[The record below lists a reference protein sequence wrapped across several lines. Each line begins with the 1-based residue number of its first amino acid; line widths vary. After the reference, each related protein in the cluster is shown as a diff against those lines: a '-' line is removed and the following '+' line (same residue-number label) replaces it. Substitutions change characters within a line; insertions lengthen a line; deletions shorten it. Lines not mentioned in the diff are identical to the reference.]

1 MQNLHGKTAIV
12 TGAGSGIGLG
22 IARALA
28 RQGMALV
35 LCDIRADSLEVAL
48 REVGELQARAVA
60 VEADV
65 SDRAAVERAAEA
77 ALTAFGAVHVAVNN
91 AGVAMHGVPIESL
104 SPREWDWVMGVNI
117 GGVINGIQVFLPLIR
132 AHGEAGHIVN
142 TASIGGFQVRP
153 GWHTGAYSMTK
164 YAVVALSEELEH
176 DLAGTPIGVSVLCP
190 AGVQS
195 EIYASARSR
204 PARFGGPYTRQEN
217 HFVADLIK
225 DGLEPDVVG
234 ARVVRGILD
243 NEFYLFT
250 HGEPRVWI
258 EERHRRIMAAF
269 EACERWRAEM
279 RN

>member
-1 MQNLHGKTAIV
+1 MDLSVIV
-12 TGAGSGIGLG
+12 FVALLAVLGLSRLAELG
-22 IARALA
+22 ISRRHQRALA

-60 VEADV
+60 VETDV
-65 SDRAAVERAAEA
+65 SERAAVERAAEA
-77 ALTAFGAVHVAVNN
+77 ALTAFGAVHIAVNN

-195 EIYASARSR
+195 KIRVRAEPARTIRRALYAAREPFRGRSHQGRSR
-204 PARFGGPYTRQEN
+204 ARCRRRACRPRNPRQ
-217 HFVADLIK
+217 
-225 DGLEPDVVG
+225 
-234 ARVVRGILD
+234 RILP
-243 NEFYLFT
+243 L
-250 HGEPRVWI
+250 HP
-258 EERHRRIMAAF
+258 
-269 EACERWRAEM
+269 
-279 RN
+279 